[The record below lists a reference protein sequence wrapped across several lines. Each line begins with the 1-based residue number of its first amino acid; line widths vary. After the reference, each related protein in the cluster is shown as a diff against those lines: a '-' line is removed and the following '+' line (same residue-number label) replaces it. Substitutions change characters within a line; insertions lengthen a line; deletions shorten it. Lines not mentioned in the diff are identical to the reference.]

1 MARERREPA
10 AGWGRT
16 DAGVD
21 AAAGARPGVPMY
33 ARGIRPIDVPR
44 PGEATDLPR
53 QADDRR
59 HLRRLGLKRLTP
71 VYGTANPPHGLSGAM
86 RRWAYGF
93 PEDLARHWMILLAA
107 DRVDVV
113 EDRLG
118 GLLER
123 PLTSAGLP
131 RLGRTVRRNPF
142 GALAVVA
149 GGLWL
154 TGKLLAP
161 SRK

>member
-1 MARERREPA
+1 MDERKEPA
-10 AGWGRT
+10 AGWGRP

-21 AAAGARPGVPMY
+21 ASAGARPGVPMY
-33 ARGIRPIDVPR
+33 ARGIRPIEGLR
-44 PGEATDLPR
+44 PGQEPAIPR
-53 QADDRR
+53 QQDDPR
-59 HLRRLGLKRLTP
+59 HLKRLGLKRLTP
-71 VYGTANPPHGLSGAM
+71 VYGTANPPHGLAGVM

-93 PEDLARHWMILLAA
+93 PEDLARHWMILLMA

-123 PLTSAGLP
+123 PFASAGLEKV
-131 RLGRTVRRNPF
+131 GRTVRRNPF
-142 GALAVVA
+142 GALALTV

-154 TGKLLAP
+154 AGKLLAP